1 MTRLTPNVNIR
12 SSSLLPNQPLLYLA
26 SRAPSLSYS
35 FMSSKVSKA
44 EKGEIRWQKTG
55 NVRYVNG
62 PDVYRLFG
70 IKANAGALRARFRV
84 IVALSHSSDTRCVV
98 YVFILRIYVRIS
110 IPEAAKVCLRKLQ
123 AVLVQLAWRTR
134 MYLYGGAG

>member
-1 MTRLTPNVNIR
+1 M
-12 SSSLLPNQPLLYLA
+12 
-26 SRAPSLSYS
+26 
-35 FMSSKVSKA
+35 
-44 EKGEIRWQKTG
+44 KTG
-55 NVRYVNG
+55 CWLPRVGRQ
-62 PDVYRLFG
+62 
-70 IKANAGALRARFRV
+70 AGNISCCKRNPHALRARFRV